1 MNSRGETGL
10 VPESY
15 LEVSVSESES
25 HCVNYFARPCPHKI
39 STFLFTSVPA
49 SVSCSVLQE
58 SVFGSVLARI
68 WIFSKKGVIEIF

>member
-15 LEVSVSESES
+15 LEVSISES

-58 SVFGSVLARI
+58 SVLGRTLCCH
-68 WIFSKKGVIEIF
+68 